1 MHCVTRCTRSG
12 GTAVNR
18 APPTSLVGEFD
29 FMKADKTKPTTVS
42 ATTSFLPW
50 RRFLVPVDFSPRS
63 ELAVKYA
70 HALAQKA
77 GATLELLFVAEPAPF
92 YSGLEH
98 SPLVLDSQQW
108 VRAAQQQLRKE
119 AARLKASGVET
130 RVAVRKGKAFAEIC
144 AHAKERKADLIVIS
158 TRGYSGLERVLMGS
172 TTEQVVR
179 RAPCAVLVLRLDARA
194 GGVRREPHGAIPH
207 LRRVLAPVDF
217 SELSRPALAYAVAL
231 ARTFGSRLTVF
242 HTSLSVPPPRRLAA
256 FAQELELGALQ
267 QAQHD
272 LTALVKEIVPD
283 SLPADS
289 QVAAGL
295 PGREILRA
303 AARTKA
309 DLIVMA
315 TQGRRGLER
324 WFMGS
329 TAEQTL
335 RYAPCPV
342 LVVRQTD
349 QGRRSGRLV
358 ATPPR
363 APIRRASPARR
374 LRSTQPRRIPAG
386 WPRRREGA
394 SE

>member
-1 MHCVTRCTRSG
+1 MKP
-12 GTAVNR
+12 NR
-18 APPTSLVGEFD
+18 TKQPP
-29 FMKADKTKPTTVS
+29 VS
-42 ATTSFLPW
+42 EEASCLPW
-50 RRFLVPVDFSPRS
+50 KRFLVPVDFSPRS
-63 ELAVKYA
+63 QLAIEYA
-70 HALAQKA
+70 RALAQKA

-92 YSGLEH
+92 YSGLEY
-98 SPLVLDSQQW
+98 SPLVVDSQQLA
-108 VRAAQQQLRKE
+108 RAAEKQLGE
-119 AARLKASGVET
+119 QAARLKASGVET
-130 RVAVRKGKAFAEIC
+130 RVAVRTGRAFAEIC
-144 AHAKERKADLIVIS
+144 AHATECGADLIVIS
-158 TRGYSGLERVLMGS
+158 TRGYSGMERVLMGS

-179 RAPCAVLVLRLDARA
+179 RSPCAVLVVRLDARA

-207 LRRVLAPVDF
+207 LRRVLVPVDF
-217 SELSRPALAYAVAL
+217 SELSRHALAYAVAF
-231 ARTFGSRLTVF
+231 ARAFGSHLTVF

-256 FAQELELGALQ
+256 FAHQLELGALR

-272 LTALVKEIVPD
+272 LVTLVKEVVPEN
-283 SLPADS
+283 LPADS
-289 QVAAGL
+289 EVVAGL

-349 QGRRSGRLV
+349 QGRRSGKLAV
-358 ATPPR
+358 TPPR
-363 APIRRASPARR
+363 AALRRPRPERR
-374 LRSTQPRRIPAG
+374 IRSTPPRRNPAG
-386 WPRRREGA
+386 WRGLREGA
-394 SE
+394 SG